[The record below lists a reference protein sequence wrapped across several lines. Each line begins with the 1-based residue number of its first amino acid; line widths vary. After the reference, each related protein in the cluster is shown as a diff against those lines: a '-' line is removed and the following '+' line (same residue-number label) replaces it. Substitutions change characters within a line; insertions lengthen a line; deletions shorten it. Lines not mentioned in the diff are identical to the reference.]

1 MLLNSITLF
10 FFYTNITH
18 LYIPSFPT
26 RRSSDLVNI
35 LTEAEHSRNPS
46 PVSPKPMLN
55 MAIAFVLGG
64 MIGVGLA
71 FLLEYLDN
79 TIRTEADVEQHLDL
93 PVLGAISQISDK
105 DVHNVHRMKRDRGNF
120 YNVQKIKTIYQHY

>member
-46 PVSPKPMLN
+46 PVSPKPALN

-71 FLLEYLDN
+71 FLLEYLDKDRKSTRLN
-79 TIRTEADVEQHLDL
+79 SSHV
-93 PVLGAISQISDK
+93 AISYAVFCLK
-105 DVHNVHRMKRDRGNF
+105 KKRDKSE
-120 YNVQKIKTIYQHY
+120 YDSVIYR